1 MSLKEKLKFD
11 CIYLHR
17 KNRGGEREYF
27 INISQNNMEIKENER
42 VLTVRDWLIIQLIM
56 MIPILNIIMWVKWL
70 ISDKTNQN
78 LRNFLIAS
86 FVMLILGTLSY
97 FIYST
102 FLAV

>member
-1 MSLKEKLKFD
+1 MSLKEKLKFN
-11 CIYLHR
+11 CIYLYR